1 MRDFIND
8 LLIVLG
14 QENILILFSLPSSL
28 QIMIK
33 SLQIIYIFFRKYIKI
48 H

>member
-14 QENILILFSLPSSL
+14 QENILILFSLSSSL

-33 SLQIIYIFFRKYIKI
+33 SLQIIYISFRKYIKI